1 MDGVYYSAD
10 NGASFVSLPNGR
22 IDFNVAGLRRYGTDL
37 FAYTFSNEVV
47 VRDLTVPT
55 VHTMS
60 RFASRTVRDAGPVSV
75 LRSCRGLTYR
85 ITEPGSYRMELF
97 DLGGK
102 RIARICE
109 QYRAAGDYS
118 VALPGKPAHGMYLLR
133 CVRSG
138 GQGGKWT
145 IPVLPAGER

>member
-10 NGASFVSLPNGR
+10 NGSSFVSLPNGHT
-22 IDFNVAGLRRYGTDL
+22 DFNVAGLRRYGTDL

-55 VHTMS
+55 VHTLS
-60 RFASRTVRDAGPVSV
+60 QFASHKVRDAGPVSV

-85 ITEPGSYRMELF
+85 ITEPGTYRLELF

-102 RIARICE
+102 RIVRICE
-109 QYRAAGDYS
+109 QYHTTGDYP
-118 VALPGKPAHGMYLLR
+118 VTLWRKPANGMYLLR
-133 CVRSG
+133 CARSS

-145 IPVLPAGER
+145 IPVVPAFN